1 MVTPSRRSPSLSE
14 SPIARASSRSA
25 TLRSPELSA
34 PLASPLLLGPCSES
48 LRDREVGSAASELCQ
63 WCRAMDRHSR
73 LHPAEEAALAEH
85 MRRHRL
91 SQHPVEVAGR
101 EQVMR
106 RHGLSQHPA
115 EVAGREEVM
124 RLHGLS
130 QHPAEVAGREEEL
143 RRSRLS
149 QHPAV
154 LAGRAAQQQ
163 AQQHPGYLQDVMG
176 RGRGSSVA
184 GTGHAC
190 PRCVWE
196 LNPGR
201 RGRGRP
207 PKHSCSR

>member
-48 LRDREVGSAASELCQ
+48 LRDREVGSAAFELCQ

-115 EVAGREEVM
+115 EVAGREE
-124 RLHGLS
+124 
-130 QHPAEVAGREEEL
+130 EL

-154 LAGRAAQQQ
+154 LAGRAAGGGGP
-163 AQQHPGYLQDVMG
+163 ALDVMG
-176 RGRGSSVA
+176 RGRGRSVA
-184 GTGHAC
+184 GTGQAC

-207 PKHSCSR
+207 PKHSCGR

>member
-48 LRDREVGSAASELCQ
+48 LRDREVGSAAFELCQ

-154 LAGRAAQQQ
+154 LAGRAAGGGGP
-163 AQQHPGYLQDVMG
+163 ALDVMG
-176 RGRGSSVA
+176 RGRGRSVA
-184 GTGHAC
+184 GTGQAC

-207 PKHSCSR
+207 PKHSCGR